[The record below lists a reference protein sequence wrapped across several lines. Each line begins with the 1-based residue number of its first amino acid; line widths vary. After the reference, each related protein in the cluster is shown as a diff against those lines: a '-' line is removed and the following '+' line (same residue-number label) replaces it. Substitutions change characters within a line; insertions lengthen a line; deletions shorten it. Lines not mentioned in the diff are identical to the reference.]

1 MQDPFMA
8 QVTERCMTMH
18 DLYLLADEDLPQ
30 DRERAEHSRESGASI
45 HDPVRQMVDLD
56 TVCEVPDTCTIW
68 RIVGM
73 SDNDDTVAAINQ
85 CLASSALYVHIIHQF
100 LWHGR

>member
-1 MQDPFMA
+1 
-8 QVTERCMTMH
+8 MTVY
-18 DLYLLADEDLPQ
+18 DLYLLTNKDLSQ
-30 DRERAEHSRESGASI
+30 DWKRAEYSRESGAPI
-45 HDPVRQMVDLD
+45 DNPVRQMVDLD

-85 CLASSALYVHIIHQF
+85 FLASSALYVHIIHQF